1 MRTNIP
7 HLAPVALALTITI
20 ATGCDGSPGGPAP
33 PGTGVAAKKAPPR
46 PGRAGKKAVPEL
58 VPEVSPTLFY
68 D

>member
-20 ATGCDGSPGGPAP
+20 ATGCDGAPGGPAT
-33 PGTGVAAKKAPPR
+33 PGAGVAAKKAPPR
-46 PGRAGKKAVPEL
+46 PGRAGKKVVPEIA
-58 VPEVSPTLFY
+58 PEGSPTRFY